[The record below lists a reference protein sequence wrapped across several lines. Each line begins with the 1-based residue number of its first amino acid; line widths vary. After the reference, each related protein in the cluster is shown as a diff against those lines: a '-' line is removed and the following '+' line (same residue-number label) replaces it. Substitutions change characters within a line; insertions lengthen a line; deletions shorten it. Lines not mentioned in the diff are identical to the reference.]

1 MKIIA
6 DSGSTKTA
14 WWIGESHGSLIHT
27 QGINP
32 YQQEPATILAII
44 TDGLLPHIPSLSH
57 IDEIWFYGAGCTPEL
72 SLSSSRLSVPH
83 RPYSLAATC
92 WGQREASASTPL
104 A

>member
-32 YQQEPATILAII
+32 YQQEPEVILAII

-57 IDEIWFYGAGCTPEL
+57 IDEIWFYGAGCTPEK
-72 SLSSSRLSVPH
+72 
-83 RPYSLAATC
+83 
-92 WGQREASASTPL
+92 
-104 A
+104 